1 MHGME
6 GAVGNVVVWRGE
18 GQKVVEEE
26 WIPAYAL
33 DRFNEIVDKDE
44 ARTPGA

>member
-1 MHGME
+1 M
-6 GAVGNVVVWRGE
+6 
-18 GQKVVEEE
+18 VEEE

-33 DRFNEIVDKDE
+33 DRFNEIVDEDE